1 MLFDICKER
10 KINKTRPVLA
20 HFFKKKT
27 QDHLCPEPDVGE
39 DVEGKED
46 DHEHQEEAAELS

>member
-10 KINKTRPVLA
+10 KINKSRPVLA
-20 HFFKKKT
+20 HFLKKT